1 MTTEKDPKID
11 KLNNPLLHER
21 KLTDDSLVT
30 ERGNT
35 DQSVGDLRKRAE
47 RDTDEKVRRERE
59 EADDARA
66 QSHVGQ
72 GAVDDRWNEQ
82 KKVDD
87 DAVAIERLLMDKA
100 LRKERRQ
107 RETSLSESF
116 SQKREETDEHLLRER
131 QQTDSEADLHSKL
144 LTNEQSLHS
153 FTKAALTTRDEF
165 LAIVSHDLRS
175 PIATIIDFAGLLLD
189 RSSSAQFDEESKTWL
204 EVISRNAKTC
214 LRLVKD
220 ILDIDRFAEGKLEL
234 NLVSCDLENVIKEQ
248 VESLLHIA
256 AERGILLRAIPSNIS
271 TVGKFDRDRI
281 AQVLSNLLGNALK
294 FTPIGG
300 SVTLRAQQTEEEVE
314 VSVSDTGPGIST
326 EQQGRIFDRFA
337 QITNKERTGLG
348 LGLYISKMLIEA
360 HQGRLWVV
368 SALGSGSRF
377 SFTLP
382 KRGIA
387 TDESSYSTKNVN
399 SG

>member
-234 NLVSCDLENVIKEQ
+234 NLVSCDLEDVIKEQ

-256 AERGILLRAIPSNIS
+256 AERGILLRAIP
-271 TVGKFDRDRI
+271 
-281 AQVLSNLLGNALK
+281 NLLGNALK

-382 KRGIA
+382 KRGTA
-387 TDESSYSTKNVN
+387 TD
-399 SG
+399 